1 MRARGDASR
10 RGAARGRG
18 IAAPLGALALVEL
31 ALAASPDRAAANLG
45 QPDESLARRLV
56 LDPGTPTAGSARP
69 GADPSAPSPGDRLEP
84 EPAAPE
90 PGDVQLFPRLP
101 LARAAGWL
109 LPPEP
114 SPSDREE
121 QAEAELE
128 AYFDGELHRDR
139 LAAGVVDGWYH
150 VTGRAMRQRF
160 RPDRQALERERHAG
174 MTPLQIL
181 YDELRRHAAPRERP
195 MDVPGQT
202 PPELRAAVTDR
213 TDREQAVEQEWWD
226 WCNAL
231 NSPTTWYRVDL
242 RVTHNPEGVLSA
254 VWVHRSSG
262 YRSLDEAALQAA
274 REGSIALDPPPERVV
289 GERQAIQSDWAFELG
304 DVATPIACMN
314 QSGAAAQLMC
324 VDDPIH
330 GTMCAIAG
338 RGIVRTRVTLLGVVD
353 AEHESEAERRA
364 RRRADP
370 DRSRP

>member
-10 RGAARGRG
+10 RGARRRRG

-31 ALAASPDRAAANLG
+31 ALACPDRAAANLG

-69 GADPSAPSPGDRLEP
+69 SADPSASSPEDRLEP

-90 PGDVQLFPRLP
+90 PGEVQLFPRLP
-101 LARAAGWL
+101 LARAAGRL

-139 LAAGVVDGWYH
+139 LAAGMVDGWYH
-150 VTGRAMRQRF
+150 VAGRAMRQRF

-181 YDELRRHAAPRERP
+181 FDELRRHAAPRERP

-202 PPELRAAVTDR
+202 PPELRAAVTDP
-213 TDREQAVEQEWWD
+213 TDRQQAADQEFWD

-231 NSPTTWYRVDL
+231 NSPTTWYRVEL
-242 RVTHNPEGVLSA
+242 RVTHNPEGDLSA

-304 DVATPIACMN
+304 DVATPIACVN
-314 QSGAAAQLMC
+314 QGGATAHVMC

-338 RGIVRTRVTLLGVVD
+338 RGIVRTRVTLLRVVD

-364 RRRADP
+364 GRRADP
-370 DRSRP
+370 DRPRP